1 MRWSNVRTIF
11 RREVRDQ
18 VRDRRTLFMVFA
30 LPILLYPVLGIGVVQ
45 FYMAFEEKPR
55 EVVLLGAEYLPPIPP
70 LLNASGDG
78 FSPDLVRDLGFAGKL
93 RVRREEKGSPWSNQ
107 QYRGV
112 GIRQGQADAVLMIPP
127 DVATRLEKDRSA
139 NIPIDYVSADER
151 SQVTYL
157 RIREILTRW
166 SEEIVRGRLAKV
178 NKTSDYVEP
187 VRTAGTDLAT
197 KAEAGGNVWG
207 RIFPFLLVIMALTG
221 AFYPSIDLC
230 AGEKERGTMETL
242 LISPAS
248 RGEIVMGKFLTV
260 VLASMTTAILN
271 LLSMGLTG
279 LQLAYKVAGGSGAA
293 ASALGP
299 PTLMAAFWM
308 VVLLVPLSVFFSAIC
323 VALAVLA
330 KSMKEGQY
338 YMTPLYMVSLPLIL
352 LTLAPGV
359 ELTPFYSMVPITG
372 VGLLLK
378 SLIVGDYG
386 VARRYF
392 IPVLVPM
399 VIYGAVALRWAVDQ
413 FRREDVLFRESE
425 RFEIGAWLRHLI
437 RHREATPT
445 PSQAFFCFT
454 LMICLAWFATQA
466 LGDLG
471 SPLVGM
477 GLGHLVF
484 ILLPPVLMALFFT
497 SNPARTLRL
506 ARPDIRYVGLALG
519 LAAGPQPVRPRA
531 ERVGRLALPAAP
543 AGRRAYPVADEF
555 DSECLDRAP
564 GLRRDPLDHRGDRVP
579 RHHPLGPRARA
590 PDPHGDPD
598 LGLPLRLPPRP
609 DQPVQPALHGDAPG
623 RRARA
628 AGRPEPEPAAGD
640 LLPSGEQR
648 PGGCPRLLD
657 GRGFGRGRLVALPR
671 RGARPLPVADP
682 RRVGAG
688 LGLDVIPAG
697 QRDPAPA
704 ETARGPR
711 LRPPSGALVRV
722 EGCGPRLTD
731 TRRAAG
737 DDLAI
742 PGWWTYAMR
751 VLGSRAARASGT
763 DSSCPADPLS

>member
-1 MRWSNVRTIF
+1 M
-11 RREVRDQ
+11 
-18 VRDRRTLFMVFA
+18 
-30 LPILLYPVLGIGVVQ
+30 
-45 FYMAFEEKPR
+45 
-55 EVVLLGAEYLPPIPP
+55 
-70 LLNASGDG
+70 
-78 FSPDLVRDLGFAGKL
+78 
-93 RVRREEKGSPWSNQ
+93 
-107 QYRGV
+107 
-112 GIRQGQADAVLMIPP
+112 
-127 DVATRLEKDRSA
+127 
-139 NIPIDYVSADER
+139 
-151 SQVTYL
+151 
-157 RIREILTRW
+157 
-166 SEEIVRGRLAKV
+166 

-279 LQLAYKVAGGSGAA
+279 LQLAYKVAGGSSAA

-352 LTLAPGV
+352 LTLMPGV

-378 SLIVGDYG
+378 SLILGDYG

-392 IPVLVPM
+392 IPVMVPM
-399 VIYGAVALRWAVDQ
+399 VVYAAVALRWAVDQ
-413 FRREDVLFRESE
+413 FRREDVLFREAE
-425 RFEIGAWLRHLI
+425 RFELGAWLRHLI

-466 LGDLG
+466 AASGDLG

-477 GLGHLVF
+477 GLGHLIF
-484 ILLPPVLMALFFT
+484 ILLPPVLMTLLLT

-506 ARPDIRYVGLALG
+506 ARPDLRYVGLALG
-519 LAAGPQPVRPRA
+519 LA
-531 ERVGRLALPAAP
+531 LALNPFVRELSVWVDWLFPPPRQVAEHIESLMHSIPNVWVGLLIFAVIPSITEEVAFRGYILSGLERGHRTRTAILISAFLFGFLHVLISLFNQLFTAA
-543 AGRRAYPVADEF
+543 
-555 DSECLDRAP
+555 L
-564 GLRRDPLDHRGDRVP
+564 
-579 RHHPLGPRARA
+579 LGVV
-590 PDPHGDPD
+590 
-598 LGLPLRLPPRP
+598 LGLLAVRSRSLLPGIAFHLVNNGLGVVLAFWTAGASASGASWLFRDVAHGLYQWPLLVVSGLASAWMLLRLFKG
-609 DQPVQPALHGDAPG
+609 V
-623 RRARA
+623 
-628 AGRPEPEPAAGD
+628 
-640 LLPSGEQR
+640 
-648 PGGCPRLLD
+648 
-657 GRGFGRGRLVALPR
+657 
-671 RGARPLPVADP
+671 
-682 RRVGAG
+682 
-688 LGLDVIPAG
+688 
-697 QRDPAPA
+697 
-704 ETARGPR
+704 R
-711 LRPPSGALVRV
+711 LRPKSL
-722 EGCGPRLTD
+722 
-731 TRRAAG
+731 
-737 DDLAI
+737 
-742 PGWWTYAMR
+742 
-751 VLGSRAARASGT
+751 
-763 DSSCPADPLS
+763 ADPDFAPTSTPSFEARDVAHV

>member
-1 MRWSNVRTIF
+1 MRWSNVGTIF

-55 EVVLLGAEYLPPIPP
+55 EVVLLGAENLPASPP
-70 LLNASGDG
+70 LLNATGDG
-78 FSPDLVRDLGFAGKL
+78 FSPDLVRDLGVTGRL
-93 RVRREEKGSPWSNQ
+93 RVRREDKASPWSNQ
-107 QYRGV
+107 QFRGI

-127 DVATRLEKDRSA
+127 DVTTRLEKDRSA

-157 RIREILTRW
+157 RVREILTRW

-197 KAEAGGNVWG
+197 RAETGGNVWG

-221 AFYPSIDLC
+221 AFYPSVDLC

-308 VVLLVPLSVFFSAIC
+308 IVLLVPLSVFFSAIC

-392 IPVLVPM
+392 IPVMVPM
-399 VIYGAVALRWAVDQ
+399 VVYAAVALRWAVDQ

-425 RFEIGAWLRHLI
+425 RFELGAWLRHLI
-437 RHREATPT
+437 RHREPTPT
-445 PSQAFFCFT
+445 PSRAFFCFT

-466 LGDLG
+466 LGDIG

-477 GLGHLVF
+477 GLGHIIF
-484 ILLPPVLMALFFT
+484 ILLPPVLMAVLLT
-497 SNPARTLRL
+497 SDPARTLRL
-506 ARPDIRYVGLALG
+506 VRPDLRYVGLALG
-519 LAAGPQPVRPRA
+519 LALALNPFVRELSIWVDWLFPTPRQVAEHSQLLMSSIPNVWVGLLVLAVIPSITEEVAFRGYILSGLERGHRTRTAILISAFLFGFLHVLISLFNQLFTATLLGIVLGLLAVRSRSLLPGIAFHLVTNGLAVVLAFWTSAASSAGASWLFRDIAHGLYRWPVLVLSGLASAWMLFRLFQGIRPRPSPREVDA
-531 ERVGRLALPAAP
+531 YNP
-543 AGRRAYPVADEF
+543 AGSPAFEARDVA
-555 DSECLDRAP
+555 
-564 GLRRDPLDHRGDRVP
+564 RV
-579 RHHPLGPRARA
+579 
-590 PDPHGDPD
+590 
-598 LGLPLRLPPRP
+598 
-609 DQPVQPALHGDAPG
+609 
-623 RRARA
+623 
-628 AGRPEPEPAAGD
+628 
-640 LLPSGEQR
+640 
-648 PGGCPRLLD
+648 
-657 GRGFGRGRLVALPR
+657 
-671 RGARPLPVADP
+671 
-682 RRVGAG
+682 
-688 LGLDVIPAG
+688 
-697 QRDPAPA
+697 
-704 ETARGPR
+704 
-711 LRPPSGALVRV
+711 
-722 EGCGPRLTD
+722 
-731 TRRAAG
+731 
-737 DDLAI
+737 
-742 PGWWTYAMR
+742 
-751 VLGSRAARASGT
+751 
-763 DSSCPADPLS
+763 